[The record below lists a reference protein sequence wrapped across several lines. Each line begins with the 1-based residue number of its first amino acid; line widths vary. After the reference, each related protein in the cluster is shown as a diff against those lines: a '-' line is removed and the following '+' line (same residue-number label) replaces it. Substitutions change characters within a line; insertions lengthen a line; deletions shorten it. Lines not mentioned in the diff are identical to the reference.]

1 MSALELTVPIMQAP
15 LGGCATPQLASAV
28 SQTGGLGTLAASWTE
43 PDVLRNQIRSIT
55 RATDR
60 PFCVNLVLE
69 FEQDERLEVVVEER
83 APIISFS
90 FGLEPRLVER
100 ARASGARVLVQVGSV
115 DAARAAAAAGADALI
130 VQGVEAGGHVQG
142 VVGLLPLLAEVQR
155 TVSLPVLAAGGI
167 GDPASAR
174 AALAA
179 GAAAAVMGTRFLA
192 SDESDAH
199 PIYKASLLDAHARD
213 TVLTGLFDVGW
224 EDSPH
229 RVLRNSTYQRW
240 EDAGGP
246 ASGGRPGEGDEIAGG
261 LVRYAS
267 NPPLATMDGDIE
279 AMAMYAGQSVGAIT
293 SVEPA
298 AAIVERF
305 AAALRTG

>member
-1 MSALELTVPIMQAP
+1 MSALELMVPIVQAP

-28 SQTGGLGTLAASWTE
+28 SQSGGLGTLAASWTE
-43 PDVLRNQIRSIT
+43 PDVLRERIRSIT

-90 FGLEPRLVER
+90 FGLQPQLIAR

-115 DAARAAAAAGADALI
+115 DAARAAADAGADALI
-130 VQGVEAGGHVQG
+130 VQGVEAGGHVQS

-155 TVSLPVLAAGGI
+155 SVSLPVLAAGGI

-174 AALAA
+174 AALTA
-179 GAAAAVMGTRFLA
+179 GAEAVVMGTRFLA
-192 SDESDAH
+192 SDESDAN
-199 PIYKASLLDAHARD
+199 PIYKARLLDANARD

-229 RVLRNSTYQRW
+229 RVLRNSTYERW
-240 EDAGGP
+240 ENAGAP
-246 ASGGRPGEGDEIAGG
+246 PRGGRAGEGDEIADGS
-261 LVRYAS
+261 LRYAS
-267 NPPLATMDGDIE
+267 NPPLAGMEGDIE

-293 SVEPA
+293 AVEPA

>member
-1 MSALELTVPIMQAP
+1 VGALELTVPIVQAP

-43 PDVLRNQIRSIT
+43 PDVLRERIRSIA

-90 FGLEPRLVER
+90 FGLQPQLIGR
-100 ARASGARVLVQVGSV
+100 ARASGARVLVQVGSA

-130 VQGVEAGGHVQG
+130 VQGVEAGGHVQSG
-142 VVGLLPLLAEVQR
+142 VGLLPLLAEVR
-155 TVSLPVLAAGGI
+155 RSVSLPVLAAGGI

-174 AALAA
+174 AALTA
-179 GAAAAVMGTRFLA
+179 GAEAVVMGTRFLA

-199 PIYKASLLDAHARD
+199 PIYKARLLDAGARD

-229 RVLRNSTYQRW
+229 RVLRNSTYERW
-240 EDAGGP
+240 EAAGAPPKGE
-246 ASGGRPGEGDEIAGG
+246 RPGEGDEIAGG
-261 LVRYAS
+261 APRYAPD
-267 NPPLATMDGDIE
+267 PPLADMEGDIE
-279 AMAMYAGQSVGAIT
+279 AMAMYAGQSVGAIAA
-293 SVEPA
+293 VEPA

-305 AAALRTG
+305 AAELRTG

>member
-1 MSALELTVPIMQAP
+1 MSALGLTVPIMQAP
-15 LGGCATPQLASAV
+15 LGGCATPELASAV

-43 PDVLRNQIRSIT
+43 PDVLRERIRSIA
-55 RATDR
+55 RATDH

-83 APIISFS
+83 VPVISFS
-90 FGLEPRLVER
+90 FGLQPRLVDR
-100 ARASGARVLVQVGSV
+100 ARASGALVLAQVGSV
-115 DAARAAAAAGADALI
+115 DAARVAVAAGADVLI

-155 TVSLPVLAAGGI
+155 SVSVPVLAAGGI

-179 GAAAAVMGTRFLA
+179 GARAVVMGTRFLA
-192 SDESDAH
+192 SDESGAH
-199 PIYKASLLDAHARD
+199 PIYKASLLEAEARD

-229 RVLRNSTYQRW
+229 RVLRNSTYELW
-240 EDAGGP
+240 EKAGGP
-246 ASGGRPGEGDEIAGG
+246 PNGERPGEGDELADGSP
-261 LVRYAS
+261 RYAS
-267 NPPLATMDGDIE
+267 NPPLAGMEGDIE

-293 SVEPA
+293 AVEPA

-305 AAALRTG
+305 AAALRPG